1 MKELITKLSTATL
14 AVWNIDLKINAMH
27 SVSLLGCLCLSL
39 SLTLSTGSPQL
50 NLPTPQPEVFY
61 NGYTPNVATTPAQL
75 RADRDRDQRYG
86 PPYSDAG
93 GGGNTDDGLDD
104 FRVGVA
110 HLSLLQPFKTRIK
123 TGFSIK
129 KTLLV
134 E

>member
-1 MKELITKLSTATL
+1 MKELISELSAATL
-14 AVWNIDLKINAMH
+14 AVWNIDLKIIRMH
-27 SVSLLGCLCLSL
+27 SVSVLTWLCLGLAL
-39 SLTLSTGSPQL
+39 SRADPQL

-86 PPYSDAG
+86 PPYADAG

-110 HLSLLQPFKTRIK
+110 ILSEYEIINNATN
-123 TGFSIK
+123 
-129 KTLLV
+129 
-134 E
+134 

>member
-1 MKELITKLSTATL
+1 
-14 AVWNIDLKINAMH
+14 MH

-110 HLSLLQPFKTRIK
+110 HLSLLKPFKTRIK